1 MMMAKEIMESTGVS
15 ITPKS
20 KLSEA
25 IELLRQ
31 SKLYGIPV
39 VDYRNVLIGMFTR
52 SNLFDCLLNGLGVND
67 PISNNYIED
76 VIYFKEDMVFN
87 NLSELNQWL
96 RNVRIGQTPVV
107 NANNEP
113 VGVITQAMI
122 VNFLLDHID
131 NLYKKECKTTE
142 QFIEQGNDL
151 YKINGTRYTIRSII
165 TKSPTME
172 EIIRFALLAAN
183 NSSTVLISGECG
195 TGKELFAQAIHN
207 ASDRWAKPFVNINC
221 AAIPPELA
229 ESELFGYESGS
240 FTGAAKHGKPGKFEL
255 AHKSTIF
262 LDEIGDMPLS
272 LQSKML
278 RTIQEKEV
286 IRIGGLQ
293 PKKIDVR
300 IIAATNKDLL
310 KLAYEGKF
318 RLDLYYRLKVLSLNI
333 PPLRNHLEDIP
344 LLVDY
349 FITKYNTPPKKQIKG
364 ITDDALKYLDSYNWP
379 GNIRELE
386 NLIQRAIIFC
396 KGDFI
401 KMEDLGFDY
410 GDENADKIYSLSGV
424 EREAIFK
431 ALEITKG
438 NKLKA
443 TKLLG
448 ISRSTLYKKLME

>member
-1 MMMAKEIMESTGVS
+1 MIAKEIMEPTEIS
-15 ITPKS
+15 ITPS
-20 KLSEA
+20 CRLGDA

-31 SKLYGIPV
+31 TKLYGIPV
-39 VDYRNVLIGMFTR
+39 VDHQNVLIGLFTR
-52 SNLFDCLLNGLGVND
+52 SNLFDCLLNGMDVND
-67 PISNNYIED
+67 LVANHYIED
-76 VIYFKEDMVFN
+76 VIFFKEDMVFN

-107 NANNEP
+107 NLKNEP

-131 NLYKKECKTTE
+131 NLHKKEYRTTE
-142 QFIEQGNDL
+142 QFIQQGNDL
-151 YKINGTRYTIRSII
+151 YKINGTRYTINSII
-165 TKSPTME
+165 NKSDTME
-172 EIIRFALLAAN
+172 EAKRLALLAAN
-183 NSSTVLISGECG
+183 NSSTVLITGECG

-207 ASDRWAKPFVNINC
+207 ASDRWTKPFININC

-333 PPLRNHLEDIP
+333 PPLRNHMEDIP
-344 LLVDY
+344 VLVDY
-349 FITKYNTPPKKQIKG
+349 FITKYNNPPEKLIKG
-364 ITDDALKYLDSYNWP
+364 ITDDALKFLENYNWP
-379 GNIRELE
+379 GNTRELE
-386 NLIQRAIIFC
+386 NLVQRAIIFC
-396 KGDFI
+396 KGDII
-401 KMEDLGFDY
+401 KVDDLGFNY
-410 GDENADKIYSLSGV
+410 GEENADKIYSLSGV

-443 TKLLG
+443 AKLLG

>member
-1 MMMAKEIMESTGVS
+1 MIAKEIMEPTDVS
-15 ITPKS
+15 ITSDS
-20 KLSEA
+20 KLGDA

-31 SKLYGIPV
+31 TKLKGIPV
-39 VDYRNVLIGMFTR
+39 VDYKNVMIGMFTR
-52 SNLFDCLLNGLGVND
+52 SNLFDCLLSGLGIDD
-67 PISNNYIED
+67 PISNHYIED

-113 VGVITQAMI
+113 VGVITQTMI
-122 VNFLLDHID
+122 VNFLLDHIE
-131 NLYKKECKTTE
+131 NLQKKECKTTE
-142 QFIEQGNDL
+142 HFIQQGNDL
-151 YKINGTRYTIRSII
+151 YKINGTRYTINSII
-165 TKSPTME
+165 NKSSAME
-172 EIIRFALLAAN
+172 EIKRLALLAAN
-183 NSSTVLISGECG
+183 NSSTVLITGECG

-207 ASDRWAKPFVNINC
+207 ASDRWIKPFININC

-262 LDEIGDMPLS
+262 LDEIGDMPLP

-318 RLDLYYRLKVLSLNI
+318 RLDLYYRLKVLSLNV
-333 PPLRNHLEDIP
+333 PPLRNHMEDIP
-344 LLVDY
+344 VLVDY
-349 FITKYNTPPKKQIKG
+349 FITKYNNPSEKQIKG
-364 ITDDALKYLDSYNWP
+364 ITEDALRYLKNYNWP
-379 GNIRELE
+379 GNTRELE
-386 NLIQRAIIFC
+386 NLVQRAIIFC
-396 KGDFI
+396 KGDCI
-401 KMEDLGFDY
+401 RVEDLGFDY

-443 TKLLG
+443 AKLLG